1 MFDLEEFFTC
11 LHNFLWRVFVAFELL
26 GICDCNRCM
35 VSRRGEGGRRS
46 LSPAAPPSP
55 SRLRRARRGLGDCGG
70 GGAEGDGR
78 MVGGGR
84 KGGGAAR
91 ERCRRSQTH
100 SATAVQIGRGW
111 GGGMSS
117 REPLRAGSPRTFCR
131 LEAYTTI
138 GDACTTG
145 GVGSGKRGGMQRVA
159 NPLSIFNG
167 ETTI

>member
-1 MFDLEEFFTC
+1 MGETA
-11 LHNFLWRVFVAFELL
+11 RL
-26 GICDCNRCM
+26 GNAA
-35 VSRRGEGGRRS
+35 GRHGYG
-46 LSPAAPPSP
+46 
-55 SRLRRARRGLGDCGG
+55 LRRDAGSHGLGGKAD
-70 GGAEGDGR
+70 GGASGPGNAAGR
-78 MVGGGR
+78 HGYGLRRDADSHGLGG
-84 KGGGAAR
+84 K
-91 ERCRRSQTH
+91 RCRRSQTH